1 MARPPTQTLLVIDDF
16 LADPSKLLDEASQ
29 LTFAQRTWDEVG
41 AIQVSPR
48 SRYTPRL
55 ARQIAALA
63 HARVRWHPGSG
74 NFRSLTYRSVKKSR
88 ASVYVHSDHSMNFVG
103 LLYLNRPEQ
112 CHGGTGFFRHCRS
125 GLEGFHDRSA
135 IELAA
140 RKLRIGEPELEELV
154 AADARDPRQW
164 IQTDR
169 VQMKFNRLVIYN
181 GSLFH
186 SHLVEFDKPRAAR
199 NRLTFGVWGQRLA

>member
-1 MARPPTQTLLVIDDF
+1 MTREPVQTLLVIDDF
-16 LADPSKLLDEASQ
+16 LADPSKLLDEASK
-29 LTFAQRTWDEVG
+29 LTFEPRTWDEVG
-41 AIQVSPR
+41 AIHVSAR
-48 SRYTPRL
+48 SRHTSRL

-74 NFRSLTYRSVKKSR
+74 NYRSLTYRSAKKSR
-88 ASVYVHSDHSMNFVG
+88 ASLYVHSDYSMNFIG

-112 CHGGTGFFRHCRS
+112 CHGGTGFFRHRRS

-140 RKLRIGEPELEELV
+140 RKIRLGEPELQELITG
-154 AADARDPRQW
+154 DARDPAQW
-164 IQTDR
+164 IETDR

-186 SHLVEFDKPRAAR
+186 SHVVDFDRPRAAR
-199 NRLTFGVWGQRLA
+199 NRLTFGVWGQRL